1 MSDYHTLVATLHRF
15 ADEARRGP
23 LKLGDALDS
32 LDEAAYAFIAIIL
45 TLPFLQPIPLG
56 PFTVAAGFAFAALGV
71 QLLRGH
77 DSPMLPRRM
86 REIEMGE
93 RSWRAIVNICL
104 KILGFCRKFTRPRM
118 QHLVSG
124 PLGQRIG
131 GLTLL
136 AGGLLMAIPFPI
148 PLPGNN
154 ALPALAILF
163 QAVGEL
169 EQDGVMVFVAI
180 FWFVVTLL
188 YFAAYFLAL
197 WFFGREALAFFN

>member
-1 MSDYHTLVATLHRF
+1 MSDYQTLVATLHRF
-15 ADEARRGP
+15 ADQAKHGP
-23 LKLGDALDS
+23 LKLGTALDT

-56 PFTVAAGFAFAALGV
+56 PVTVAAGLGFAALGW

-77 DSPMLPRRM
+77 ESPVLPKRL
-86 REIEMGE
+86 REAELSE
-93 RSWRAIVNICL
+93 KAWRTIVNVCL

-118 QHLVSG
+118 QQLVSG
-124 PLGQRIG
+124 RQGQQVG
-131 GLTLL
+131 GAVLL
-136 AGGLLMAIPFPI
+136 AGGLLMAVPFPI

-169 EQDGVMVFVAI
+169 EQDGVMVFVAL
-180 FWFVVTLL
+180 FWLVATVL
-188 YFAAYFLAL
+188 YFAAYFLVL
-197 WFFGREALAFFN
+197 WFFGREALAFFH